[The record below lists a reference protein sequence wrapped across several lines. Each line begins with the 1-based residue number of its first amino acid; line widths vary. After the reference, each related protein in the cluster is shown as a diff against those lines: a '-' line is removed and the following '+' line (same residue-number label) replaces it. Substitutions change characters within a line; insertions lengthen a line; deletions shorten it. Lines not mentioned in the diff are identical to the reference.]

1 MHSQQ
6 QHHTRRWEK
15 STDDDLPEEQQKQQK
30 QIRSGGGDDGASGSQ
45 ATSSTRRHFQN
56 GGLFEEHHNGQRCL
70 PPARYQIYSSPLPS
84 LPSLLKTEAAAAAN
98 AYCNDR
104 ETDTY
109 KSSPCSPVLAAIQRW
124 TGLLFFVVLL
134 CLLPPSA
141 DASANIRAIEKKIL
155 DRIIGEG
162 YDSRI
167 RPMGNASTGVRG
179 GDGPAVV
186 NVNLLIRSISKID
199 DVIMEY
205 SVQLTFRQTW
215 IDSRLK
221 FDDMNGQIRYLVLTE
236 PGKVWRPD
244 LFFKNEK
251 EGHFHNI
258 ILPNVLLRIHPNGD
272 VLYSIRISLVLA
284 CPMDLKYYPLDKQVC
299 QIEMASYGYTTEDLM
314 FLWKEISPVQITTDL
329 HLPRFTL
336 EKYLTD
342 YCTSTTNTGS
352 YSCLRVSLLFKREFS
367 YYLIQ
372 IYIPC
377 CMLVIV
383 SWVSFW
389 LDPNAIPA
397 RVSLGVT
404 TLLTM
409 ATSISGINSSLPPVS
424 YTKAIDVWTGVC
436 LTFVFGALLEFA
448 LVNYAS
454 RSDAHRA
461 ALKQQ
466 QAAFAAQRKWDL
478 EQHAAAMEADHI
490 DERGSAFAMTNENN
504 DEVPKSEAQPGEGGK
519 SESGTGADGGGGA
532 SPVADESDASPV
544 EAKSSGTGGADGADG
559 ADPAAPPEEKAPE
572 EGVKSSVKSGIADA
586 VKSATKSG
594 VGSQQKKKSTSGS
607 GNGKSGSAG
616 KRGSSTG
623 SKVEAK
629 PSRSRSGSRSK
640 VASLD
645 SARIGFIG
653 AGRMT
658 DSIIKGL
665 LKAEK
670 VKPKQIF
677 ISAKSAKNFD
687 AFKVQGIT
695 TSTRAY
701 DIFGKFD
708 CDVIFMA
715 VHGFVVRNCFKL
727 GGTRPLALTTNF
739 IPTRRRA
746 IYVLSLIGGVPLS
759 DLKQVLLNPDSENRY
774 KVAMHRV
781 MLNTSVAY
789 GLGLGALDVE
799 VDSKK
804 CASLIRDL
812 LQSIAKLEVP
822 RAKRAGPEETEVDS
836 GQVTSEIRDKVVLSP
851 SVARLA
857 VHSTRRRGL
866 APLVHFKLP
875 LPRVPRAKRAGP
887 EAAEVKV
894 YKRCRRPLVR
904 HREFGNHGEK
914 MRTCEIH
921 VSLPKRNWCKRWLS
935 KFPTRSKRIDVIS
948 RIFFPL
954 MFALFNLVY
963 WTTYL
968 FREDMQNLDKNKQ

>member
-1 MHSQQ
+1 MS
-6 QHHTRRWEK
+6 E
-15 STDDDLPEEQQKQQK
+15 
-30 QIRSGGGDDGASGSQ
+30 
-45 ATSSTRRHFQN
+45 
-56 GGLFEEHHNGQRCL
+56 
-70 PPARYQIYSSPLPS
+70 
-84 LPSLLKTEAAAAAN
+84 
-98 AYCNDR
+98 
-104 ETDTY
+104 
-109 KSSPCSPVLAAIQRW
+109 
-124 TGLLFFVVLL
+124 
-134 CLLPPSA
+134 
-141 DASANIRAIEKKIL
+141 
-155 DRIIGEG
+155 
-162 YDSRI
+162 
-167 RPMGNASTGVRG
+167 
-179 GDGPAVV
+179 
-186 NVNLLIRSISKID
+186 
-199 DVIMEY
+199 
-205 SVQLTFRQTW
+205 
-215 IDSRLK
+215 
-221 FDDMNGQIRYLVLTE
+221 
-236 PGKVWRPD
+236 
-244 LFFKNEK
+244 
-251 EGHFHNI
+251 
-258 ILPNVLLRIHPNGD
+258 
-272 VLYSIRISLVLA
+272 
-284 CPMDLKYYPLDKQVC
+284 
-299 QIEMASYGYTTEDLM
+299 
-314 FLWKEISPVQITTDL
+314 
-329 HLPRFTL
+329 
-336 EKYLTD
+336 
-342 YCTSTTNTGS
+342 
-352 YSCLRVSLLFKREFS
+352 
-367 YYLIQ
+367 
-372 IYIPC
+372 
-377 CMLVIV
+377 
-383 SWVSFW
+383 
-389 LDPNAIPA
+389 
-397 RVSLGVT
+397 
-404 TLLTM
+404 
-409 ATSISGINSSLPPVS
+409 
-424 YTKAIDVWTGVC
+424 
-436 LTFVFGALLEFA
+436 
-448 LVNYAS
+448 
-454 RSDAHRA
+454 
-461 ALKQQ
+461 
-466 QAAFAAQRKWDL
+466 
-478 EQHAAAMEADHI
+478 
-490 DERGSAFAMTNENN
+490 TNENN

-759 DLKQVLLNPDSENRY
+759 DLKAVLLNPDSENRY

-812 LQSIAKLEVP
+812 LQSIAKLEFVV
-822 RAKRAGPEETEVDS
+822 AEQMDAVCSLAGNGSAFVYYIISALAEGGFKMGLNKVMATKLATKTMQSAALAILETNK
-836 GQVTSEIRDKVVLSP
+836 GPAALRDASTSP
-851 SVARLA
+851 SGSAIYGIA
-857 VHSTRRRGL
+857 V
-866 APLVHFKLP
+866 
-875 LPRVPRAKRAGP
+875 
-887 EAAEVKV
+887 
-894 YKRCRRPLVR
+894 
-904 HREFGNHGEK
+904 
-914 MRTCEIH
+914 
-921 VSLPKRNWCKRWLS
+921 
-935 KFPTRSKRIDVIS
+935 
-948 RIFFPL
+948 
-954 MFALFNLVY
+954 
-963 WTTYL
+963 
-968 FREDMQNLDKNKQ
+968 LDKQDCASGLQAAIEGANRRLKELVESAP